1 VAANPAR
8 YAVQYGKT
16 TRSRAAIPIHKLAVK
31 HLASLRLSRIYR
43 PMRTLDD
50 SRPASN
56 EDTTTRFY
64 DLLKHTAR
72 EGGEIDEDE
81 NREWTIERIIARRP
95 SQQIL
100 GNFDYKVRFEN
111 AGPGDDRWLTEG
123 EVTGPLLD
131 RFNAAVDSMEIDG
144 PRSNNDG
151 DGQEKTTRVTTRR
164 RGPRANTRGARGG

>member
-1 VAANPAR
+1 
-8 YAVQYGKT
+8 
-16 TRSRAAIPIHKLAVK
+16 
-31 HLASLRLSRIYR
+31 
-43 PMRTLDD
+43 MRTLDA

-95 SQQIL
+95 SQQML
-100 GNFDYKVRFEN
+100 GNFEYKVRFEN

-131 RFNAAVDSMEIDG
+131 RFNG
-144 PRSNNDG
+144 QRRS
-151 DGQEKTTRVTTRR
+151 RL
-164 RGPRANTRGARGG
+164 GGN